1 MMQIKDY
8 TGPELERFRTLCNF
22 TGPEMEF
29 FDLRA
34 AGMTIEACGEEMDY
48 SPGGI
53 RYLSGKVRRKM
64 NRV

>member
-1 MMQIKDY
+1 MQIRDY
-8 TGPELERFRTLCNF
+8 TIPELEHFRASCNF
-22 TGPEMEF
+22 TGPERRF

-34 AGMTIEACGEEMDY
+34 AGETLESCGEIMDY

-53 RYLSGKVRRKM
+53 RHLSGKVRRKM